1 MSAKPDIITLEQ
13 ALDLAQSDSVALFR
27 QHVNPGLCTLL
38 GIIGFDRRFV
48 EADGMTVRDDHGNE
62 YLDFLGGY
70 GALNFGHNHPEI
82 TDAVRKVE
90 SAPNILQTS
99 VGRLVGPLGASLA
112 AILPGEV
119 SRSFFCNS
127 GAEAVEGALKLAR
140 ISTGRQD
147 FVYAGGSFHGKS
159 FGALSVTG
167 RRKYQAPFEPLVP
180 GCHMVPYG
188 DVAALEAALGEREC
202 AAFIIEPIQGEGGI
216 VVPPDGYL
224 AAAQA
229 ACHATGALLIA
240 DEIQT
245 GFGRTGDVFACE
257 HDGAAPDIVTT
268 AKSLGGGVM
277 PLGAFSATLNV
288 WDHGFGGTEKCTLHT
303 STFGGNARA
312 MAAGLKAIEILVR
325 DDLASAARENG
336 ARLKAGL
343 ERIAADS
350 GLITEVR
357 GRGLMVGVEFY
368 EPRVAKK
375 LSAEYLAAS
384 VAGLLL
390 QDHGI
395 ITAYTLNNPNVIRL
409 EPPLIVTGDQI
420 DHLLTAFEQVVKRH
434 HGFVGVMAGL
444 GRTMVSR
451 HRQS

>member
-1 MSAKPDIITLEQ
+1 METTSDAITLED
-13 ALDLAQSDSVALFR
+13 ALRLSKSESIGLYR
-27 QHVNPGLCTLL
+27 EHVNPGLCTLL

-48 EADGMTVRDDHGNE
+48 AAHGTTVVDDRGVE

-82 TDAVRKVE
+82 VAAVRAVE
-90 SAPNILQTS
+90 DMPNLLQAS
-99 VGRLVGPLGASLA
+99 IGCLVGPLGASLA
-112 AILPGEV
+112 AILPGEL

-140 ISTGRQD
+140 VATGRTD
-147 FVYAGGSFHGKS
+147 FVYADGSFHGKS

-167 RRKYQAPFEPLVP
+167 RTKYQEPFAPLVP
-180 GCHMVPYG
+180 GCHMVPFG
-188 DVAALEAALGEREC
+188 DVDALGRALDEHEC

-216 VVPPDGYL
+216 VVPPDGYM
-224 AAAQA
+224 AAVAEKCREA
-229 ACHATGALLIA
+229 GAMLIA

-245 GFGRTGDVFACE
+245 GLGRTGAVFAVE
-257 HDGAAPDIVTT
+257 HEGVVPDIMTT

-277 PLGAFSATLNV
+277 PLGAFSTSAPV
-288 WDHGFGGTEKCTLHT
+288 WDRGFGGTERCALHT

-312 MAAGLKAIEILVR
+312 MAAGLKAIEILIR
-325 DDLASAARENG
+325 DDLANAAAVKG
-336 ARLKAGL
+336 ARLRREL
-343 ERIAADS
+343 DRIAEESA
-350 GLITEVR
+350 LIKEVR
-357 GRGLMVGVEFY
+357 GRGLMLGIEFY

-390 QDHGI
+390 EEHGI

-409 EPPLIVTGDQI
+409 EPPLTVTDEEI
-420 DHLLTAFEQVVKRH
+420 DRAIAAIDAVVRKH
-434 HGFVGVMAGL
+434 HGFAGVMAGL
-444 GRTMVSR
+444 GKTMLSR
-451 HRQS
+451 HR

>member
-1 MSAKPDIITLEQ
+1 MHAVSELVTLEQ
-13 ALDLAQSDSVALFR
+13 ALEFSREDAVALYR
-27 QHVNPGLCTLL
+27 RHVNPGLCTLL
-38 GIIGFDRRFV
+38 GIVGFDRRFV
-48 EADGMTVRDDHGNE
+48 DAHGMTVRDDHGRE

-82 TDAVRKVE
+82 VEAVRRVE
-90 SAPNILQTS
+90 GMPNILQAAI
-99 VGRLVGPLGASLA
+99 GPLVGPLGSSLA
-112 AILPGEV
+112 AILPGAV

-140 ISTGRQD
+140 VSTGRTD
-147 FVYAGGSFHGKS
+147 FVYAQDSFHGKS

-180 GCHMVPYG
+180 GCHVVPYG
-188 DVAALEAALGEREC
+188 DAPALEATLAAHEC

-229 ACHATGALLIA
+229 ACRASGALLIV

-245 GFGRTGDVFACE
+245 GFGRTGNVFASE
-257 HDGAAPDIVTT
+257 HDGVEPDIVAT

-277 PLGAFSATLNV
+277 PLGAFSSTEAV
-288 WDHGFGGTEKCTLHT
+288 WDSGFGGTEKCTLHT

-312 MAAGLKAIEILVR
+312 MAAGLKAMEILVR
-325 DDLASAARENG
+325 DDLASAAREKG
-336 ARLKAGL
+336 RRLKAGL
-343 ERIAADS
+343 ERIAAAS
-350 GLITEVR
+350 NLVKEVR
-357 GRGLMVGVEFY
+357 GRGLMIGVEFY

-384 VAGLLL
+384 IAGLLL

-409 EPPLIVTGDQI
+409 EPPLIVSDADI
-420 DHLLTAFEQVVKRH
+420 DHLLDSFEQVVKKH

-444 GRTMVSR
+444 GRTMISR
-451 HRQS
+451 HG

>member
-1 MSAKPDIITLEQ
+1 METKPDIITLEE
-13 ALDLAQSDSVALFR
+13 ALELERSDSVALYKR
-27 QHVNPGLCTLL
+27 HVNPGLCTLL
-38 GIIGFDRRFV
+38 GIVGFDRRFV
-48 EADGMTVRDDHGNE
+48 EAEGMTVRDDRGNE
-62 YLDFLGGY
+62 YVDFLGGY

-82 TDAVRKVE
+82 VEAVRRVE
-90 SAPNILQTS
+90 AMPNILQAA
-99 VGRLVGPLGASLA
+99 VGMLVGPLGASLA
-112 AILPGEV
+112 AIMPGTLNK
-119 SRSFFCNS
+119 SFFCNS

-140 ISTGRQD
+140 ISSGRTD
-147 FVYAGGSFHGKS
+147 FVYADCSFHGKS

-167 RRKYQAPFEPLVP
+167 RTKYQTPFEPLVP
-180 GCHMVPYG
+180 GCHMVPFG
-188 DVAALEAALGEREC
+188 DVEALTQTLATHEC

-224 AAAQA
+224 RAAGEACRA
-229 ACHATGALLIA
+229 AGALLIV

-245 GFGRTGDVFACE
+245 GFGRTGTVFAAE
-257 HDGAAPDIVTT
+257 HDDVVPDIMAT

-277 PLGAFSATLNV
+277 PAGAFSTTDEV
-288 WDHGFGGTEKCTLHT
+288 WDRGFGGTEKCTLHT

-325 DDLASAARENG
+325 DDLAEQARTKGE
-336 ARLKAGL
+336 RLKAGL
-343 ERIAADS
+343 DRIAAGS
-350 GLITEVR
+350 GLIKEVR
-357 GRGLMVGVEFY
+357 GRGLMMGVEFY

-384 VAGLLL
+384 IAALML

-409 EPPLIVTGDQI
+409 EPPLIVTDAQI
-420 DHLLTAFEQVVKRH
+420 DHLLESFEAVVKKH

-444 GRTMVSR
+444 GRTIISR
-451 HRQS
+451 KK

>member
-1 MSAKPDIITLEQ
+1 MGIVTLEE
-13 ALDLAQSDSVALFR
+13 ALDLEQSDSVALYKR
-27 QHVNPGLCTLL
+27 HVNPGLCTLL

-48 EADGMTVRDDHGNE
+48 EAHGMTVRDDHGNE

-82 TDAVRKVE
+82 VEAVHRVE
-90 SAPNILQTS
+90 QMPNILQAA
-99 VGRLVGPLGASLA
+99 VGWLVGPLGASLA
-112 AILPGEV
+112 AIMPGEL

-140 ISTGRQD
+140 IASGRTD
-147 FVYAGGSFHGKS
+147 FVYAEGSFHGKS

-167 RRKYQAPFEPLVP
+167 RAKYQLPFAPLVP
-180 GCHMVPYG
+180 GCHMVPFG
-188 DVAALEAALGEREC
+188 DVDALEQALAAREC

-216 VVPPDGYL
+216 RVPSDGYL
-224 AAAQA
+224 KAAAE
-229 ACHATGALLIA
+229 ACHAAGALLIA

-245 GFGRTGDVFACE
+245 GIGRTGTVFAVE
-257 HDGAAPDIVTT
+257 HDHTVPDIMTT

-277 PLGAFSATLNV
+277 PIGAFSTTDAI
-288 WDHGFGGTEKCTLHT
+288 WDKGFGGTERCTLHT

-325 DDLASAARENG
+325 DDLAAAAR
-336 ARLKAGL
+336 ARGEQLRAGM
-343 ERIAADS
+343 ERIAEGS
-350 GLITEVR
+350 HLIKDVR
-357 GRGLMVGVEFY
+357 GRGLMLGVEFY

-384 VAGLLL
+384 VAALLL
-390 QDHGI
+390 EDHGI

-409 EPPLIVTGDQI
+409 EPPLIVTEAQV
-420 DHLLTAFEQVVKRH
+420 DHLLESFESVVNKH
-434 HGFVGVMAGL
+434 HGFAGVMAGL
-444 GRTMVSR
+444 GRTMVTR
-451 HRQS
+451 HR